1 MRYFLV
7 TLGCPKN
14 QVDSDSLV
22 THLQGSGWKKVE
34 DPAGA
39 DLVVI
44 NTCSFIVPAVEE
56 SVETILEM
64 AEARRDPAILVVAG
78 CLVSRY
84 GKGTLARLLPEVDLF
99 LSPVEYA
106 QVIPILEEILRHKA
120 GGEGRKRS
128 AGYPASPL
136 TSPGIAGREEEAKGS
151 LRRTHS
157 STLHRGYVYVKVS
170 EGCHRR
176 CAYCAIPRIRGHL
189 VSRPVEEIVAEA
201 AFFIRKGA
209 REIVLVGQDTT
220 SYGKDRGGRGCLH
233 LLLKELCSLKGDFR
247 IRVMYMH
254 PEGVDNALLE
264 AMHHPKVYPY
274 FDIPF
279 QHVDQEV
286 LRAMGR
292 KGDAERFRGLV
303 DAIRQEFPGAA
314 LRATFMV
321 GFPGEDAASFRR
333 LYRFVEEA
341 RFDWLGIFGYSHE
354 EGTPA
359 YPLGGGCSPRVKSD
373 RLRRLSSLQ
382 EEIMRDNARRMV
394 GKVLRVLVEGESDEA
409 PGYWEARSYRE
420 APEVDGVVFVPRE
433 EGLKPGKWRHIRV
446 ITAEGIDLIAVQEM
460 GRPEKANLRRS
471 VDRIRGPS
479 GEVTGRGA
487 EGQEG

>member
-14 QVDSDSLV
+14 QVDSDFLV
-22 THLQGSGWKKVE
+22 TRLRESGWKKVE
-34 DPAGA
+34 DPAEA
-39 DLVVI
+39 DLVVV

-64 AEARRDPAILVVAG
+64 AEARRDLGILLVAG

-99 LSPVEYA
+99 LSPTEYA
-106 QVIPILEEILRHKA
+106 QVIPILRDCLRHKA
-120 GGEGRKRS
+120 GVLSRKRS
-128 AGYPASPL
+128 AGCPATPLNSPD
-136 TSPGIAGREEEAKGS
+136 IAGREAEAKVS

-157 STLHRGYVYVKVS
+157 STLNRGYVYVKVS

-201 AFFIRKGA
+201 AFFIRRGA

-220 SYGKDRGGRGCLH
+220 SYGKDIGGRGCLH

-254 PEGVDNALLE
+254 PEGVDDALLE

-274 FDIPF
+274 FDLPF

-292 KGDAERFRGLV
+292 KGDADRFRGLV

-333 LYRFVEEA
+333 LYRFVEQA
-341 RFDWLGIFGYSHE
+341 RFDWLGIFGYSQE

-359 YPLGGGCSPRVKSD
+359 YPLGGGCSPRVKLE

-382 EEIMRDNARRMV
+382 EEIMRENARRMV
-394 GKVLRVLVEGESDEA
+394 GKVLKVLVEGESDEA

-420 APEVDGVVFVPRE
+420 APEVDGVVFVTWD
-433 EGLKPGKWRHIRV
+433 EGLKPGKWRQVRV
-446 ITAEGIDLIAVQEM
+446 VTEEGIDLIAVPVTR
-460 GRPEKANLRRS
+460 GTRKAKIRR
-471 VDRIRGPS
+471 
-479 GEVTGRGA
+479 
-487 EGQEG
+487 

>member
-1 MRYFLV
+1 MKAEKRKMMRYFLV

-14 QVDSDSLV
+14 QVDSDFLI
-22 THLQGSGWKKVE
+22 TRLQESGWKKVE
-34 DPAGA
+34 DPAEA
-39 DLVVI
+39 DLVVV

-56 SVETILEM
+56 SLETILEM
-64 AEARRDPAILVVAG
+64 AEARRDSSVMLVAG

-106 QVIPILEEILRHKA
+106 QVISILKESLRHKA
-120 GGEGRKRS
+120 GVEGRKRS
-128 AGYPASPL
+128 AGCPATPL
-136 TSPGIAGREEEAKGS
+136 TSPDIGGREAESKGS

-157 STLHRGYVYVKVS
+157 STLRRGYVYVKVS

-176 CAYCAIPRIRGHL
+176 CAYCAIPRIRGQL
-189 VSRPVEEIVAEA
+189 VSRPVEEIVTEA
-201 AFFIRKGA
+201 AFFIRRGA

-254 PEGVDNALLE
+254 PEGVDDALLE

-274 FDIPF
+274 FDLPF

-292 KGDAERFRGLV
+292 KGDADRFRGLV

-321 GFPGEDAASFRR
+321 GFPGEDASSFRR
-333 LYRFVEEA
+333 LYRFVEET
-341 RFDWLGIFGYSHE
+341 RFDWLGIFGYSQE

-359 YPLGGGCSPRVKSD
+359 YPLGGGSSPRVKID

-382 EEIMRDNARRMV
+382 EEIMRENARRMV
-394 GKVLRVLVEGESDEA
+394 GKVLKVLVEGESDEA

-420 APEVDGVVFVPRE
+420 APEVDGVVFVTRD
-433 EGLKPGKWRHIRV
+433 EGLKPGKWRQVRV
-446 ITAEGIDLIAVQEM
+446 VAEEGIDLIAV
-460 GRPEKANLRRS
+460 PET
-471 VDRIRGPS
+471 RGPGKAS
-479 GEVTGRGA
+479 IRR
-487 EGQEG
+487 